1 MVNLKILLSL
11 SFTFIVVRRALI
23 NGIGISPFYLANLM
37 NVLRFNIYE

>member
-23 NGIGISPFYLANLM
+23 NGIGISPFSLANLM
-37 NVLRFNIYE
+37 NDLRFNIYE